1 MEGIEMKSLEQQH
14 AEARDRMYALA
25 DIAARAGNG
34 VKCDE
39 YIKIGRMEDEELT
52 YLLNQR

>member
-1 MEGIEMKSLEQQH
+1 MKSLEQQH